1 MTRYK
6 HCDVIDIE
14 TGAECRKIIDVET
27 PYGVEFEK
35 DGRRYARAEGV
46 RRHGEAPSARIKSK
60 PFLAHSLPFE
70 EDVKRG
76 GFTPAPHYVDGV
88 PAFSTR
94 RERDEFIARYN
105 DNPVN
110 GGKRLEW
117 DQ

>member
-1 MTRYK
+1 MRTRYQF
-6 HCDVIDIE
+6 CEVIDLE
-14 TGAECRKIIDVET
+14 TGDERRKLIDASM

-35 DGRRYARAEGV
+35 DGRRYKRSEQEARGY
-46 RRHGEAPSARIKSK
+46 APAARIKDT

-70 EDVKRG
+70 DDVKRG